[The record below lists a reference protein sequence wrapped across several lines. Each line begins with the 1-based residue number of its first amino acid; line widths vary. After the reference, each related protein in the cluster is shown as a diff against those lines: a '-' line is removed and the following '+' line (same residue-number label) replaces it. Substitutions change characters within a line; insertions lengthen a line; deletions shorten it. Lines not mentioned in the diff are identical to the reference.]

1 MLYACAMNKIPLS
14 ILAVVGGLLSIVAT
28 IGAGSR
34 WSTVNTFGRMTSGS
48 KQLDFILGVH
58 VNTIVA
64 LCLTCQLLGFLCIVL
79 FVCVW
84 RLSKDVIEAPETGPD

>member
-1 MLYACAMNKIPLS
+1 MNKIPLS
-14 ILAVVGGLLSIVAT
+14 IVAVVGGLLSIVAC

-34 WSTVNTFGRMTSGS
+34 WPTVSTFGRITSGS

-64 LCLTCQLLGFLCIVL
+64 LCFACQLLGFLCFVL

-84 RLSKDVIEAPETGPD
+84 RLSKDVEKLKNSSAAFLQS